1 MSDTNRTFV
10 SESAAVRE
18 RAASKPT
25 RTRWLVLLLISVM
38 YLICYMD
45 RSNISV
51 AELEIAKQFGLN
63 KSAMGL
69 VLAAFTW
76 AYALGQVPAG
86 WFGDR
91 FGPKKVLT
99 VIMTVW
105 SATAMMTGAA
115 FGFGSLFGA
124 RFLLGLG
131 EAGAFPVASR
141 GMQLWFPK
149 VERGRIQGTTHFFSR
164 FAVAITPFIAGS
176 ILLAFGWRA
185 IFYIFGSLG
194 ILWAIAFNAFYRN
207 LPEEHSGVNRN
218 EWARIRG
225 VDEDG
230 SIKPPAVTKL
240 ATPWKQILLSPNM
253 WFISLGYFCFFFGT
267 NFYLTWY
274 PTYLREHLH
283 MSIRSLG
290 ILGSVPLLAGMA
302 GDVVGGSLSDLIFK
316 TTGNAKL
323 GRRVVAAPGFF
334 LAGVFVIPAALT
346 PNTFTSI
353 LCLAT
358 SFFFLEWVIGPAWA
372 VPMDVGGQFSG
383 TVTGVMNMVGALGGA
398 LTAVVYGS
406 LFNRGLW
413 VAPFLV
419 SAGVMLTGALIW
431 TFLINPEVS
440 VVEGTTGGP
449 PTAVQIAGPAR
460 TE

>member
-1 MSDTNRTFV
+1 MPDTTRTTV
-10 SESAAVRE
+10 STGALAHETAT
-18 RAASKPT
+18 SKPT
-25 RTRWLVLLLISVM
+25 HTRWFVLVLISFM
-38 YLICYMD
+38 YLITYMD

-51 AELEIAKQFGLN
+51 AQPEIAKQFGLS
-63 KSAMGL
+63 KTAMGL

-76 AYALGQVPAG
+76 AYALGQVPSG

-91 FGPKKVLT
+91 FGPKRVLT
-99 VIMTVW
+99 VIMTLW
-105 SATAMMTGAA
+105 SATAVMTGAA
-115 FGFGSLFGA
+115 FGFSSLFGA
-124 RFLLGLG
+124 RFLLGLS
-131 EAGAFPVASR
+131 ESGAFPVASR
-141 GMQLWFPK
+141 GMQLWFPR

-164 FAVAITPFIAGS
+164 FAVAVTPFIAGS

-194 ILWAIAFNAFYRN
+194 VVWAIAFSFFYRD
-207 LPEEHSGVNRN
+207 LPENHKGVNQM
-218 EWARIRG
+218 ELALIRG
-225 VDEDG
+225 VNADG
-230 SIKPPAVTKL
+230 TLKPPAISQL

-290 ILGSVPLLAGMA
+290 IWGSVPLLAGMA
-302 GDVVGGSLSDLIFK
+302 GDITGGTLSDLILK
-316 TTGNAKL
+316 ATGKAKL
-323 GRRVVAAPGFF
+323 ARRVVAAPGFL
-334 LAGVFVIPAALT
+334 LASAFVIPAALT
-346 PNTFTSI
+346 ANKFTSI
-353 LCLAT
+353 ACLAA

-398 LTAVVYGS
+398 STAVVYGS
-406 LFNRGLW
+406 LFNRGFW

-419 SAGVMLTGALIW
+419 SAGVMLLGALIW
-431 TFLINPEVS
+431 TFLINPEQS
-440 VVEGTTGGP
+440 VVERP
-449 PTAVQIAGPAR
+449 VSAGA
-460 TE
+460 TWS

>member
-1 MSDTNRTFV
+1 LGADSTPV
-10 SESAAVRE
+10 AYAGVASAA
-18 RAASKPT
+18 AKATK
-25 RTRWLVLLLISVM
+25 TRWVVLFLISLM

-51 AELEIAKQFGLN
+51 AQPEIAKQFGLS

-91 FGPKKVLT
+91 FGPKRVLT
-99 VIMTVW
+99 VIMTLW
-105 SATAMMTGAA
+105 SATAVMTGAA

-124 RFLLGLG
+124 RFLLGLS

-141 GMQLWFPK
+141 GMQLWFPR

-194 ILWAIAFNAFYRN
+194 IVWAIAFSVFYRN
-207 LPEEHSGVNRN
+207 LPEDHNGVNRA
-218 EWARIRG
+218 ELARIRG
-225 VDEDG
+225 FNPDG
-230 SIKPPAVTKL
+230 TTKQPAVTQL
-240 ATPWKQILLSPNM
+240 ATPWRRILLSPNM

-283 MSIRSLG
+283 MTIRSLG
-290 ILGSVPLLAGMA
+290 IWGSVPLFAGMA
-302 GDVVGGSLSDLIFK
+302 GDVVGGSISDMIFK
-316 TTGNAKL
+316 TTGKAKL
-323 GRRVVAAPGFF
+323 ARRVVAAPGFI
-334 LAGVFVIPAALT
+334 LASTFVIPAALT
-346 PNTFTSI
+346 SNTFRSI
-353 LCLAT
+353 LFLAA

-398 LTAVVYGS
+398 STAVVYGS

-419 SAGVMLTGALIW
+419 SAGVMLLGALIW
-431 TFLINPEVS
+431 IFFINPEKS
-440 VVEGTTGGP
+440 VIDGGIVKSEH
-449 PTAVQIAGPAR
+449 ASPAA
-460 TE
+460 

>member
-1 MSDTNRTFV
+1 MPDTTRTTV
-10 SESAAVRE
+10 STGAPAHET
-18 RAASKPT
+18 AASKPT
-25 RTRWLVLLLISVM
+25 HTRWFVLVLISFM
-38 YLICYMD
+38 YLITYMD

-51 AELEIAKQFGLN
+51 AQPEIAKQFGLS

-76 AYALGQVPAG
+76 AYALGQVPSG

-91 FGPKKVLT
+91 FGPKRVLT
-99 VIMTVW
+99 VIMTLW
-105 SATAMMTGAA
+105 SATAVMTGAA
-115 FGFGSLFGA
+115 FGFSSLFGA
-124 RFLLGLG
+124 RFLLGLS
-131 EAGAFPVASR
+131 ESGAFPVASR
-141 GMQLWFPK
+141 GMQLWFPRI
-149 VERGRIQGTTHFFSR
+149 ERGRIQGTTHFFSR
-164 FAVAITPFIAGS
+164 FAVAVTPFIAGS

-194 ILWAIAFNAFYRN
+194 VVWAIAFSFFYRD
-207 LPEEHSGVNRN
+207 LPEDHKGVNRM
-218 EWARIRG
+218 ELALIRG
-225 VDEDG
+225 VNPDG
-230 SIKPPAVTKL
+230 TLTPPAITKL

-290 ILGSVPLLAGMA
+290 IWGSVPLLAGMA
-302 GDVVGGSLSDLIFK
+302 GDITGGTLSDLILK
-316 TTGNAKL
+316 ATGKAKL
-323 GRRVVAAPGFF
+323 ARRVVAAPGFL
-334 LAGVFVIPAALT
+334 LASAFVIPAALT
-346 PNTFTSI
+346 ANRFSSI
-353 LCLAT
+353 LCLAA

-398 LTAVVYGS
+398 STAVVYGS
-406 LFNRGLW
+406 LFNRGFW

-419 SAGVMLTGALIW
+419 SAGVMVVGALIW
-431 TFLINPEVS
+431 TFLIDPEQS
-440 VVEGTTGGP
+440 VVGG
-449 PTAVQIAGPAR
+449 AAADSVASS
-460 TE
+460 

>member
-1 MSDTNRTFV
+1 MLDTTPTSASASDLTHEIAT
-10 SESAAVRE
+10 
-18 RAASKPT
+18 SKPT
-25 RTRWLVLLLISVM
+25 HTRWLVLVLISFM
-38 YLICYMD
+38 YLIAYMD

-51 AELEIAKQFGLN
+51 AQPEIAKQFGLS
-63 KSAMGL
+63 KTAMGL

-76 AYALGQVPAG
+76 AYALGQVPSG

-91 FGPKKVLT
+91 FGPKRVLT
-99 VIMTVW
+99 VIMTLW
-105 SATAMMTGAA
+105 SATAVMTGAA

-124 RFLLGLG
+124 RFLLGLS
-131 EAGAFPVASR
+131 ESGAFPVASR
-141 GMQLWFPK
+141 GMQLWFPR

-164 FAVAITPFIAGS
+164 FAVAVTPFIAGS

-194 ILWAIAFNAFYRN
+194 VLWAIGFSLFYRN
-207 LPEEHSGVNRN
+207 IPEDHKGVNRM
-218 EWARIRG
+218 ELARIRG
-225 VDEDG
+225 VNPDG
-230 SIKPPAVTKL
+230 TIKPPAITRL
-240 ATPWKQILLSPNM
+240 ATPWKRILLSPNM

-290 ILGSVPLLAGMA
+290 IWGSLPLIAGMA
-302 GDVVGGSLSDLIFK
+302 GDIVGGSLSDLIFK
-316 TTGNAKL
+316 TTGHAKL
-323 GRRVVAAPGFF
+323 ARRVVAAPGFL
-334 LAGVFVIPAALT
+334 LAGAFVIPAALT
-346 PNTFTSI
+346 ANRTSSI
-353 LCLAT
+353 VFLAA

-398 LTAVVYGS
+398 STAVVYGS
-406 LFNRGLW
+406 LFNRGFW

-419 SAGVMLTGALIW
+419 SAGVMFLGALIW
-431 TFLINPEVS
+431 IFLIDPEQS
-440 VVEGTTGGP
+440 VVD
-449 PTAVQIAGPAR
+449 AAAPADSAR
-460 TE
+460 PA

>member
-1 MSDTNRTFV
+1 MGADITPFAEYAGVT
-10 SESAAVRE
+10 AA
-18 RAASKPT
+18 AAKASK
-25 RTRWLVLLLISVM
+25 TRWVVLFLISLM

-51 AELEIAKQFGLN
+51 AQPEIAKQFGLS

-91 FGPKKVLT
+91 FGPKRVLT
-99 VIMTVW
+99 VIMTLW
-105 SATAMMTGAA
+105 SATAVMTGAA
-115 FGFGSLFGA
+115 LGFGSLFGA
-124 RFLLGLG
+124 RFSLGLS

-141 GMQLWFPK
+141 GMQLWFPR

-164 FAVAITPFIAGS
+164 FAVAVTPFIAGS

-194 ILWAIAFNAFYRN
+194 IMWAIGFNLFYRN
-207 LPEEHSGVNRN
+207 LPEDHKRVNRA
-218 EWARIRG
+218 ELARIRG
-225 VDEDG
+225 VNPDG
-230 SIKPPAVTKL
+230 TIKQPSVTQL
-240 ATPWKQILLSPNM
+240 ATPWRRILLSPNM

-290 ILGSVPLLAGMA
+290 IWGSVPLFAGMA
-302 GDVVGGSLSDLIFK
+302 GDVVGGSISDMIFK
-316 TTGNAKL
+316 TTGRAKL
-323 GRRVVAAPGFF
+323 ARRVVAAPGFI
-334 LAGVFVIPAALT
+334 LASAFVIPAALT
-346 PNTFTSI
+346 PNTFRSI
-353 LCLAT
+353 LFLAA

-398 LTAVVYGS
+398 STALVYGS

-419 SAGVMLTGALIW
+419 SAGVMLLGALIW
-431 TFLINPEVS
+431 IFLINPEKS
-440 VVEGTTGGP
+440 VIDGGIVKSER
-449 PTAVQIAGPAR
+449 ASA
-460 TE
+460 